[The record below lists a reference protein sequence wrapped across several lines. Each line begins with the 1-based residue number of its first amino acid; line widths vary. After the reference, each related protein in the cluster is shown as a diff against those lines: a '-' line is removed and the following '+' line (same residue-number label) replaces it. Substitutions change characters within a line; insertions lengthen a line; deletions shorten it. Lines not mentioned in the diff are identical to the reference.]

1 MTKVKH
7 PSSAME
13 GEEWFY
19 LSLHEITYSLGVA
32 PEMIIEIINEGII
45 SINSDEHEQWQFDNQ
60 AYRRIQ
66 TVLRL
71 NRDLGVNVPGAAL
84 ILELL
89 SEIDRLQSL
98 VPLKKRLSQ

>member
-1 MTKVKH
+1 MTKINN
-7 PSSAME
+7 PSAAME

-19 LSLHEITYSLGVA
+19 LSMHEITYSLGIK

-45 SINSDEHEQWQFDNQ
+45 SINPNEQEQWQFDNE
-60 AYRRIQ
+60 AYRRIR
-66 TVLRL
+66 TVFQL
-71 NRDLGVNVPGAAL
+71 NRDLGVNVPGAGL

-98 VPLKKRLSQ
+98 IPIK